1 MRNDRDAAGI
11 TNDGIRLPITGNDR
25 SPAPTIARLQH
36 AHIMG
41 KLVGSAAAFREI
53 AERLPIIA
61 RAEATVLITGETGT
75 GKELVARAIHYQS
88 ARERG
93 PFTAVNC
100 GSLPDTLLEDELFGH
115 TRGAF
120 TDAKSSRVGLLQ
132 RSHGGTLL
140 LDEVDSLSPRAQVAL
155 LRVLQER
162 SYRTL
167 GSSEE
172 QHIDV
177 RVICA
182 SNVDLWE
189 LVERQEFRAD
199 LLYRLSVLT
208 LHLPPLRERIADILP
223 LTHHFLCKYL
233 TGGRVVSLAPDAKA
247 ALLAHSWPGNVREL
261 ENAVLRAVSMTE
273 HDTICAH
280 DLGLRVRTPLSSPVV
295 VADRDRRVVVD
306 GQATTRVESY
316 DLSRSFGDLKKDL
329 LQRFEREYLLRLMSD
344 CDGNVSFASRRAQKE
359 RRDFRRLLRK
369 HCIEPRDY
377 ERVLPAREGGAARPH
392 PEAPSPMAIPEPS
405 RV

>member
-1 MRNDRDAAGI
+1 
-11 TNDGIRLPITGNDR
+11 
-25 SPAPTIARLQH
+25 
-36 AHIMG
+36 
-41 KLVGSAAAFREI
+41 
-53 AERLPIIA
+53 
-61 RAEATVLITGETGT
+61 
-75 GKELVARAIHYQS
+75 
-88 ARERG
+88 
-93 PFTAVNC
+93 
-100 GSLPDTLLEDELFGH
+100 
-115 TRGAF
+115 
-120 TDAKSSRVGLLQ
+120 
-132 RSHGGTLL
+132 
-140 LDEVDSLSPRAQVAL
+140 
-155 LRVLQER
+155 
-162 SYRTL
+162 
-167 GSSEE
+167 
-172 QHIDV
+172 
-177 RVICA
+177 
-182 SNVDLWE
+182 
-189 LVERQEFRAD
+189 
-199 LLYRLSVLT
+199 
-208 LHLPPLRERIADILP
+208 
-223 LTHHFLCKYL
+223 
-233 TGGRVVSLAPDAKA
+233 
-247 ALLAHSWPGNVREL
+247 
-261 ENAVLRAVSMTE
+261 MTE